1 MSEHD
6 NTNDPVEPAE
16 PAEPP
21 AEQPVPLEE
30 PPAPAAKSRWRERT
44 FRWRSVTAVAVA
56 GVILG
61 ATGGAVTTALVADD
75 GHPDHDFDRHRMGQ
89 QMGPGMPAVP
99 PTLTH
104 VR

>member
-6 NTNDPVEPAE
+6 NTNDPVG

-21 AEQPVPLEE
+21 AEQAAEQPVPLEE

-44 FRWRSVTAVAVA
+44 FRWRSVVAVAVA

-61 ATGGAVTTALVADD
+61 ATGGAVTTALVADG
-75 GHPDHDFDRHRMGQ
+75 GHGGHGGHGDRHRMGEE
-89 QMGPGMPAVP
+89 GPPGMPDGP
-99 PTLTH
+99 
-104 VR
+104 R